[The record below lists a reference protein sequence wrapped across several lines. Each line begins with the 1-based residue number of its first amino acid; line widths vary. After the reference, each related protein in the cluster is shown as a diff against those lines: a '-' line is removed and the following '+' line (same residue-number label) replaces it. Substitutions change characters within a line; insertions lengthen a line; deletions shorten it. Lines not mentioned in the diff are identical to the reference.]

1 MNSIF
6 KRSSFN
12 SFKVGISMK
21 SVNDISIAEI
31 NSGFQKI
38 NQMGGGGDGLEDQEG
53 SEFLEKIIL
62 YKRLFVD

>member
-1 MNSIF
+1 
-6 KRSSFN
+6 
-12 SFKVGISMK
+12 MK

>member
-1 MNSIF
+1 
-6 KRSSFN
+6 
-12 SFKVGISMK
+12 MK

-53 SEFLEKIIL
+53 SE
-62 YKRLFVD
+62 YSLFNF

>member
-38 NQMGGGGDGLEDQEG
+38 NQMGDGGDGLEDQEG
-53 SEFLEKIIL
+53 SEFLE
-62 YKRLFVD
+62 